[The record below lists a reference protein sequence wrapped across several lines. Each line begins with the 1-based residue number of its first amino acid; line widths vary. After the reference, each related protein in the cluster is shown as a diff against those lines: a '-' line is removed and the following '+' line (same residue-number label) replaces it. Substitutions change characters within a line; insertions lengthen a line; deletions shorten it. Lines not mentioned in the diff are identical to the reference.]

1 MKNFTYNDELYHYG
15 VKGMK
20 WKKHKFKTKNEE
32 EEEQPN
38 DSESYD
44 RALYNMK
51 VHKNPQ
57 DAINEK
63 RIGPSFNDVKRPIHN
78 AMGAGG
84 LKGASESPKKGGA
97 KGALKG
103 ASRTAQNSAAKGG
116 AKGAGFV
123 RTAESDRYG
132 RIKTHEARETI
143 NRVIDRWAKKTSDT
157 RHQLVPATK
166 KKKARKKI

>member
-1 MKNFTYNDELYHYG
+1 MKNFTYNNELYHYG

-38 DSESYD
+38 ESGSYEST
-44 RALYNMK
+44 LYSMR

-57 DAINEK
+57 DVVNEK
-63 RIGPSFNDVKRPIHN
+63 RIGPTFNDVKRPIHN
-78 AMGAGG
+78 AMGEGS
-84 LKGASESPKKGGA
+84 LKGASESLKKNGS

-103 ASRTAQNSAAKGG
+103 AHGTAQNGAAKGS

-143 NRVIDRWAKKTSDT
+143 NRVIDRWGKKTSDT
-157 RHQLVPATK
+157 RHQLVPAPK